1 MRKYL
6 QSWKKDDF
14 EHVFLYPAKLPFNYK
29 DLGNFSQILSKGLR
43 KKQNHRQEGQDWM
56 VDQDICKIKSR

>member
-43 KKQNHRQEGQDWM
+43 KKQNHRQEGQD
-56 VDQDICKIKSR
+56 